1 MCAEGSLIVIR
12 VVETETTAR
21 EYHVIMKTVAA
32 KCKLLSAHHRMHVR
46 YLCNNRHSSVCLSD
60 C

>member
-46 YLCNNRHSSVCLSD
+46 YLCNNRHPSVCLSV
-60 C
+60 